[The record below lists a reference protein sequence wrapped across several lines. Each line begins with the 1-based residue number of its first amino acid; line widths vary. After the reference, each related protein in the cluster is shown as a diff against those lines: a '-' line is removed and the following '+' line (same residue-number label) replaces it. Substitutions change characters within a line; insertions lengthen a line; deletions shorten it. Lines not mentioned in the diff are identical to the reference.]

1 MGIRWQQ
8 MRAFPS
14 WIPVF
19 GSPGAYEQRYDG
31 HTTPFFLAGA
41 LLKAIA
47 ARLANLKPVII
58 RLGST
63 MDQPTL
69 RELQVL
75 RLFALGKSTKEVA
88 DELGIAFKTAA
99 G

>member
-1 MGIRWQQ
+1 MATNAGI
-8 MRAFPS
+8 S
-14 WIPVF
+14 IVD
-19 GSPGAYEQRYDG
+19 PGLRLALAYEQRYDG
-31 HTTPFFLAGA
+31 HTTPFLAGA
-41 LLKAIA
+41 LLKAMA
-47 ARLANLKPVII
+47 ARLANLKRVII

-63 MDQPTL
+63 MDQPTP

>member
-1 MGIRWQQ
+1 MATNAGI
-8 MRAFPS
+8 S
-14 WIPVF
+14 IVD
-19 GSPGAYEQRYDG
+19 PGLRLALAYEQRYDG

-41 LLKAIA
+41 LLKAMA

-63 MDQPTL
+63 VDQPTP

>member
-1 MGIRWQQ
+1 M
-8 MRAFPS
+8 
-14 WIPVF
+14 
-19 GSPGAYEQRYDG
+19 
-31 HTTPFFLAGA
+31 
-41 LLKAIA
+41 A

-58 RLGST
+58 RLGSIV
-63 MDQPTL
+63 DQPTP

-88 DELGIAFKTAA
+88 DELGIAFKTAT